1 MSRERAFAMEKELTI
16 GQVGRL
22 SGLSRS
28 TLLYYH
34 RLGILRPVN
43 RSGGNYRL
51 YSSADVERL
60 KQVCLY
66 RKMGVPLRD
75 IRRLL
80 DRGCEEAPAQ
90 RILQQRLATLEEEIE
105 RCQSQQQQILR
116 LLEQLSVQSTPRP
129 RDRSAS
135 PRVVRAGRKKLAC
148 HPQEITMV
156 NKKRWVEIMAAAG
169 FTESDMKKWHQ
180 TFERMEPQSHQEFL
194 ESLGIPPDE
203 VEKIRQWSK

>member
-1 MSRERAFAMEKELTI
+1 MQQELTI
-16 GQVGRL
+16 GQVGRM

-28 TLLYYH
+28 ALLYYH

-80 DRGCEEAPAQ
+80 EQRCDEAPAQ
-90 RILQQRLATLEEEIE
+90 TILQKRLATLEQEIE
-105 RCQSQQQQILR
+105 RCQSQQQQVLR
-116 LLEQLSVQSTPRP
+116 LLEQLALQTASKPRNPSDLPSIVAAARRKP
-129 RDRSAS
+129 R
-135 PRVVRAGRKKLAC
+135 C
-148 HPQEITMV
+148 HPKENALV

-169 FTESDMKKWHQ
+169 FTEPEMKKWHQ
-180 TFERMEPQSHQEFL
+180 TFEQMEPQAHQEFL
-194 ESLGIPPDE
+194 ESLGIAADE
-203 VEKIRQWSK
+203 IQEIRRLPK

>member
-1 MSRERAFAMEKELTI
+1 MSREREYAMQQELTI

-51 YSSADVERL
+51 YASADVERL

-75 IRRLL
+75 IGRLL
-80 DRGCEEAPAQ
+80 EHRSDEAPAQ
-90 RILQQRLATLEEEIE
+90 AILQKRLATLEEEIG
-105 RCQSQQQQILR
+105 RCQSQQQQLLR
-116 LLEQLSVQSTPRP
+116 LLEQLSLHDVPKP
-129 RDRSAS
+129 RDLSGL
-135 PRVVRAGRKKLAC
+135 PVPAGRKQPRRQPKENA
-148 HPQEITMV
+148 MV

-169 FTESDMKKWHQ
+169 FTEPEMKNWHKS
-180 TFERMEPQSHQEFL
+180 FEQMEPQAHQEFL
-194 ESLGIPPDE
+194 ESLGIAPDE
-203 VEKIRQWSK
+203 IQKIRCAAQ

>member
-1 MSRERAFAMEKELTI
+1 MQQGLTI

-34 RLGILRPVN
+34 RLGILRPVD

-66 RKMGVPLRD
+66 RKMGVPLHD

-80 DRGCEEAPAQ
+80 ELRCDEAPAQ
-90 RILQQRLATLEEEIE
+90 TILQRRLATLEEEIE
-105 RCQSQQQQILR
+105 RRQSQQQQLLR
-116 LLEQLSVQSTPRP
+116 LVEQLSLHHAPKP
-129 RDRSAS
+129 RDPSDLSRTAATGHRK
-135 PRVVRAGRKKLAC
+135 PRC
-148 HPQEITMV
+148 HPQENTMV

-169 FTESDMKKWHQ
+169 FTESEMKKWHQ
-180 TFERMEPQSHQEFL
+180 TFEQMEPQAHQEFL
-194 ESLGIPPDE
+194 ESLGIAPDE
-203 VEKIRQWSK
+203 IQKIRRASK

>member
-1 MSRERAFAMEKELTI
+1 MQPELTI

-66 RKMGVPLRD
+66 RKMGVPLRNVH
-75 IRRLL
+75 RLL
-80 DRGCEEAPAQ
+80 EQRCDETPAQ
-90 RILQQRLATLEEEIE
+90 AILQKRLATLEEEIE
-105 RCQSQQQQILR
+105 RCQSQQQQLLR
-116 LLEQLSVQSTPRP
+116 LLEQLALHNGPKSRGPADLPRMV
-129 RDRSAS
+129 A
-135 PRVVRAGRKKLAC
+135 AGRRKPRC
-148 HPQEITMV
+148 HPQENAMV

-169 FTESDMKKWHQ
+169 FTEPEMKKWHQ
-180 TFERMEPQSHQEFL
+180 TFEQMEPQAHQEFL

-203 VEKIRQWSK
+203 VQKIRRAGK

>member
-1 MSRERAFAMEKELTI
+1 MSREEEGALDEELTI
-16 GQVGRL
+16 GEVARR

-34 RLGILRPVN
+34 RRGLLQPVN

-60 KQVCLY
+60 KRICLY

-75 IRRLL
+75 IRPLV
-80 DRGCEEAPAQ
+80 DPRGDEAPAEI
-90 RILQQRLATLEEEIE
+90 ILRKRLAMLEEEIE
-105 RCQSQQQQILR
+105 RCQSQQQQIVR
-116 LLEQLSVQSTPRP
+116 LLEQLSRRP
-129 RDRSAS
+129 AGESRDRSTRP
-135 PRVVRAGRKKLAC
+135 PRRAAGRQPRDSTK
-148 HPQEITMV
+148 ENGMV

-169 FTESDMKKWHQ
+169 FSDEDMLKWHQ

-194 ESLGIPPDE
+194 ESLGISSHE
-203 VEKIRQWSK
+203 IERIRSESR

>member
-1 MSRERAFAMEKELTI
+1 MSREQECALKEELTI
-16 GQVGRL
+16 GEVARL

-75 IRRLL
+75 IRPLVEKRC
-80 DRGCEEAPAQ
+80 DEAPAEI
-90 RILQQRLATLEEEIE
+90 ILRKRLATLEEEIE
-105 RCQSQQQQILR
+105 LCQSQQQQILR
-116 LLEQLSVQSTPRP
+116 LLEQLSRHDALEP
-129 RDRSAS
+129 RDRSGL
-135 PRVVRAGRKKLAC
+135 PRKVVAEGRKPRFQSK
-148 HPQEITMV
+148 ENRMV
-156 NKKRWVEIMAAAG
+156 NKTRWVEIMAAAG
-169 FTESDMKKWHQ
+169 FTEQDMMKWHQ

-194 ESLGIPPDE
+194 ESLGIAPDE
-203 VEKIRQWSK
+203 IQKIRRAAK

>member
-1 MSRERAFAMEKELTI
+1 MEQELTI
-16 GQVGRL
+16 GQVGQL

-60 KQVCLY
+60 QQVCLY

-80 DRGCEEAPAQ
+80 DPRCDEAPAQ
-90 RILQQRLATLEEEIE
+90 RILQRRLATLEEEIG

-116 LLEQLSVQSTPRP
+116 LLEQLSLQNVPRQRDTSDLP
-129 RDRSAS
+129 RTV
-135 PRVVRAGRKKLAC
+135 PAGRGKARC
-148 HPQEITMV
+148 HLTENAMV
-156 NKKRWVEIMAAAG
+156 NKKRWTEIMTAAG
-169 FTESDMKKWHQ
+169 FSESDMKKWHQ
-180 TFERMEPQSHQEFL
+180 TFEQMEPQAHQEFL
-194 ESLGIPPDE
+194 ESLGIPADE
-203 VEKIRQWSK
+203 VQRIRQWSK

>member
-1 MSRERAFAMEKELTI
+1 MEEKLEEELTI

-80 DRGCEEAPAQ
+80 EHRHDEAPAQ
-90 RILQQRLATLEEEIE
+90 MILQKRLATLEEEIE
-105 RCQSQQQQILR
+105 RCQSQQQQLLR
-116 LLEQLSVQSTPRP
+116 LLEQLSLQVVPKS
-129 RDRSAS
+129 RDAS
-135 PRVVRAGRKKLAC
+135 GLSHRVASGRRKPSC
-148 HPQEITMV
+148 HLKENTVV

-169 FTESDMKKWHQ
+169 FTEPDMKKWHQ
-180 TFERMEPQSHQEFL
+180 TFEQMEPEAHQEFL
-194 ESLGIPPDE
+194 ESLGIPSDE
-203 VEKIRQWSK
+203 IQKIRRASK

>member
-1 MSRERAFAMEKELTI
+1 MEQELTI
-16 GQVGRL
+16 GQVGRQ

-34 RLGILRPVN
+34 RLGVLRPVN

-80 DRGCEEAPAQ
+80 DHRCDEAPAEK
-90 RILQQRLATLEEEIE
+90 ILQRRLATLEKEIE
-105 RCQSQQQQILR
+105 RCQGQQQQILR
-116 LLEQLSVQSTPRP
+116 LLEQLSLQKVSKRDTPDLP
-129 RDRSAS
+129 RTV
-135 PRVVRAGRKKLAC
+135 PAGRKKPVC
-148 HPQEITMV
+148 HPKENAMV
-156 NKKRWVEIMAAAG
+156 NKKRWIEIMVAAG
-169 FTESDMKKWHQ
+169 FTEPDMRRWHE

-203 VEKIRQWSK
+203 IQKIRQAAR